1 MAKKAALGRGLGAL
15 IDNSSMTEDAP
26 RTEQVGDLT
35 AGAEIEIAK
44 INANP
49 NQPRKSFDEDA
60 LDELAAS
67 IKVHGIIQPLT
78 LRRTDEDRYQII
90 SGERRFRAAKLAGLE
105 TVPAYLRTADDGET
119 LEMALIENI
128 QREDLDAMEIAF
140 SYRRLMDE
148 CNLTQEELSERIGK
162 KRATVANYL
171 RLLSLEYDVQQAVR
185 RGKLSMG
192 HARALAG
199 VENLREQNKLA
210 HKIIEEELSVRQT
223 EELIKLAGEER
234 KPGQKKPQE
243 DLPEKFGNLLELL
256 EPYFNNRI
264 QIKRNDKGEGSIII
278 NFASDDDIE
287 RFIQNLS
294 KQPVG
299 H

>member
-1 MAKKAALGRGLGAL
+1 MAKKAVLGKGLGAL
-15 IDNSSMTEDAP
+15 IDNSSIMDDAP
-26 RTEQVGDLT
+26 RKGQSVSAIT

-44 INANP
+44 IYVNP
-49 NQPRKSFDEDA
+49 NQPRKSFDDSA

-78 LRRTDEDRYQII
+78 LRRTDEDKYQII
-90 SGERRFRAAKLAGLE
+90 SGERRFRAAQRAGLE
-105 TVPAYLRTADDGET
+105 TVPAYLRTADDGEM

-140 SYRRLMDE
+140 TYRRLMDE
-148 CNLTQEELSERIGK
+148 CNFTQEELSERIGK

-171 RLLSLEYDVQQAVR
+171 RLLSLEYEVQQAVR
-185 RGKLSMG
+185 QEKLSMG

-199 VENLREQNKLA
+199 VENPHEQSRLA
-210 HKIIEEELSVRQT
+210 NKIIKDELSVRQA
-223 EELIKLAGEER
+223 EELIKLANED
-234 KPGQKKPQE
+234 KKIKQKKTQD
-243 DLPEKFGNLLELL
+243 DLPERFCNLLELL

-264 QIKRNDKGEGSIII
+264 QIRRNDKGEGSIVI

-294 KQPVG
+294 K
-299 H
+299 

>member
-15 IDNSSMTEDAP
+15 IDNSSITEDAP
-26 RTEQVGDLT
+26 RTEQSVGIT

-44 INANP
+44 IDANP
-49 NQPRKSFDEDA
+49 NQPRKAFDEDA

-78 LRRTDEDRYQII
+78 LRRTDDDRFQII

-105 TVPAYLRTADDGET
+105 TVPAYLRTANDGEM

-140 SYRRLMDE
+140 TYRRLMDE
-148 CNLTQEELSERIGK
+148 CNLTQEELSERVGK

-185 RGKLSMG
+185 QGKLSMG

-199 VENLREQNKLA
+199 LENLREQNKLA
-210 HKIIEEELSVRQT
+210 HKIVEQELSVRQT
-223 EELIKLAGEER
+223 EELAKLAVEV
-234 KPGQKKPQE
+234 KKPKPQKQEE
-243 DLPEKFGNLLELL
+243 DLPERFCNLLELL
-256 EPYFNNRI
+256 EPRFNNKI

-278 NFASDDDIE
+278 NFTSDDDIE
-287 RFIQNLS
+287 RFIHNLS
-294 KQPVG
+294 K
-299 H
+299 